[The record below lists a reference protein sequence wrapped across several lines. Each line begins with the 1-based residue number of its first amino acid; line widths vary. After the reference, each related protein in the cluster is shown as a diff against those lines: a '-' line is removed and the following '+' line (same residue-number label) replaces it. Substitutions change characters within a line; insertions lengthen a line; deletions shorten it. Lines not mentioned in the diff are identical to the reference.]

1 MNLTVAELAHAVER
15 SETYVRQHIY
25 RKHLVTRK
33 EGRRVYVE
41 LAEARRWARQRG
53 LPFSPPTRTSVSVA
67 AMKNR
72 TARMTVLAWEDKSGA
87 VHNLFTLLRHRRP
100 DALGPWAK
108 EPLSRWSV
116 DELAA
121 GLRLFVLDAHLEH
134 CEPIVEDILR
144 SAKLEIKGLEIRYDL
159 EAFPRRHWA
168 YRDRRVPFKES
179 LVSPFLR
186 HSAEIREYWS
196 FAAEPPGGW
205 RKALASLGPD
215 VRARFARLGFPL
227 DRRSDR
233 LGNLMI
239 ARAEDAIACDLVPN
253 RNGTLSLVV
262 DADELSARTHR
273 ATVWASHSGDEVL
286 RREIGISQRESAI
299 QLESDIDR
307 VGFAIWR
314 LADGQCVDRMVF
326 DEYSEVSIRLSLDTG
341 HSVRV
346 RDRARQTSY
355 RVGTPQLM
363 STVSVRTDQDSAEL
377 DKSIRRKWLDH
388 RLREREALAR
398 RRGDLVRFGPG
409 KWQEAAGHFLDILR
423 QDCDTRRPVYFA
435 DPYFMHSLG
444 ERHEIELCLK
454 MFVAT
459 SDAALRILCGKKG
472 GEQLPEWW
480 SDCPRSMRSRV
491 GVRRNPGFHDRCL
504 VTPEREILITHSINR
519 WDDGVTFV
527 KLQYGVYRAEAE
539 KLWNTGV
546 PISENPGAPQGEEGS

>member
-1 MNLTVAELAHAVER
+1 MFPE
-15 SETYVRQHIY
+15 S
-25 RKHLVTRK
+25 
-33 EGRRVYVE
+33 
-41 LAEARRWARQRG
+41 AR
-53 LPFSPPTRTSVSVA
+53 
-67 AMKNR
+67 
-72 TARMTVLAWEDKSGA
+72 
-87 VHNLFTLLRHRRP
+87 
-100 DALGPWAK
+100 
-108 EPLSRWSV
+108 
-116 DELAA
+116 
-121 GLRLFVLDAHLEH
+121 
-134 CEPIVEDILR
+134 
-144 SAKLEIKGLEIRYDL
+144 IRYDL

-480 SDCPRSMRSRV
+480 SDCPRSMRSLV

-546 PISENPGAPQGEEGS
+546 PISENPGAAQGEEGS